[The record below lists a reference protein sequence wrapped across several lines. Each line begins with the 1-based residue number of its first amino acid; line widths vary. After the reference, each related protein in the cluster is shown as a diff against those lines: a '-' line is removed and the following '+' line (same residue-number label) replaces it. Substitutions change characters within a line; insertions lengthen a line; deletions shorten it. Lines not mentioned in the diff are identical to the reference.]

1 MLENTPRKLL
11 NRILILL
18 CIYTT
23 VHIYSFYIAMLYVSH
38 QLTASLVLHTVVFQ
52 FEQNKSF
59 VTLKSS
65 FMIVI
70 FFPQITTKIIKRR

>member
-1 MLENTPRKLL
+1 MLQNIPQDLL

-18 CIYTT
+18 CTYTA
-23 VHIYSFYIAMLYVSH
+23 VRIYSFYIAVLYVSH
-38 QLTASLVLHTVVFQ
+38 QLVASLVLHTVVFQ

-65 FMIVI
+65 FYESN
-70 FFPQITTKIIKRR
+70 FFPEK